1 MSKRKAE
8 TEEDTEN
15 KRIKEADPMLKIV
28 SFNVAGLTACVKK
41 DFCANMQKLNADII
55 CLQEIKTSLKKP
67 PPSEIATTL
76 KAWKYKEYNNAE
88 KPGYSG
94 TAILSKHKPLRFT
107 RGMGKAK
114 HDKNGRVT
122 AAEFEKFWLV
132 TTYVP
137 NSGQKLV
144 NLEYRTEEWEVD
156 FRKYLS
162 KLGET
167 KPVILCGDMNV
178 AHSAI
183 DLKNDKANYNK
194 SAGYTQAEIDELDKL
209 IESGYQDSYRH
220 LYPDK
225 EAYTFWS
232 YRANAR
238 AKNVG
243 WRLDYFLLQGESQ
256 KWLNDN
262 IIHDQVMGSD
272 HCPIE
277 LQLNIAL

>member
-1 MSKRKAE
+1 MFKLLRMSKRKAE

-94 TAILSKHKPLRFT
+94 TGKFFFLTKKSLLFWPVAILSKHKPLRFT

-167 KPVILCGDMNV
+167 KVIV
-178 AHSAI
+178 
-183 DLKNDKANYNK
+183 K
-194 SAGYTQAEIDELDKL
+194 
-209 IESGYQDSYRH
+209 
-220 LYPDK
+220 
-225 EAYTFWS
+225 
-232 YRANAR
+232 
-238 AKNVG
+238 
-243 WRLDYFLLQGESQ
+243 
-256 KWLNDN
+256 
-262 IIHDQVMGSD
+262 
-272 HCPIE
+272 
-277 LQLNIAL
+277 